1 MSVSPWRRVHVRTD
15 AVRQRGEAVHVD
27 PIKPTLRAPGIKRL
41 KLKCD
46 KLRSTFAFKFNL
58 RRYTKAAAQVAHE
71 GGGGGAN
78 RQGLT
83 LVHIRAQLE
92 QLQDT
97 FMS

>member
-1 MSVSPWRRVHVRTD
+1 M
-15 AVRQRGEAVHVD
+15 
-27 PIKPTLRAPGIKRL
+27 IK
-41 KLKCD
+41 CFQFCFN
-46 KLRSTFAFKFNL
+46 FAFKFNL